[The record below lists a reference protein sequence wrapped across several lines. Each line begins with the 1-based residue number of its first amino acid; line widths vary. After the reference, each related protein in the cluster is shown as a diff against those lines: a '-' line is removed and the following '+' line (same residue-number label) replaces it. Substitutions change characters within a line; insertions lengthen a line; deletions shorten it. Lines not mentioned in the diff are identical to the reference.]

1 MTISV
6 TLKEGKECKVCK
18 DELQYLLV
26 TNRILFFER
35 SDGWAVVGRD
45 MMRDH
50 MTPLVENDRREHEVF
65 AIAN

>member
-6 TLKEGKECKVCK
+6 ILKEGKEYKVRK

-35 SDGWAVVGRD
+35 SNGWAVVGRD
-45 MMRDH
+45 MMRGH
-50 MTPLVENDRREHEVF
+50 MTPLAENDRRKHDVF
-65 AIAN
+65 AIEN